1 MSQLMSRSPS
11 AQHITSPTPLPT
23 NKSKLLN
30 VSPTLNSINSP
41 DHTIDENIYFTGSQ
55 NLPIRNH
62 MPHLFNRDDSSV
74 DYMQIGGNSLESNLK
89 HNLSIKPSLH
99 FKTRNQSLN
108 YDYST
113 QLGEHSLL
121 SRHRR
126 NQRTLD
132 SIQIP
137 ELKMKYELQRIKRD
151 ISDNV
156 LEHHRPG
163 IKIDPLRNVVTM
175 DKLKKIDD
183 SFKNLGMKLGVIQK
197 SDAIWNK
204 ISVSEQS
211 DRIRE
216 LLKRKKLRI
225 NN

>member
-1 MSQLMSRSPS
+1 
-11 AQHITSPTPLPT
+11 
-23 NKSKLLN
+23 
-30 VSPTLNSINSP
+30 
-41 DHTIDENIYFTGSQ
+41 
-55 NLPIRNH
+55 
-62 MPHLFNRDDSSV
+62 
-74 DYMQIGGNSLESNLK
+74 
-89 HNLSIKPSLH
+89 
-99 FKTRNQSLN
+99 
-108 YDYST
+108 
-113 QLGEHSLL
+113 
-121 SRHRR
+121 
-126 NQRTLD
+126 
-132 SIQIP
+132 
-137 ELKMKYELQRIKRD
+137 MKYELQRIKRD